1 MTSRS
6 PTLQEVLDL
15 AAQASSLGLFV
26 GLPARV
32 ESYDADK
39 GCIDA
44 KPLVKRREADGSVAS
59 LPVIRRVPVVFP
71 GGGGFRVIF
80 PLAAGDVV
88 QLVFCDQAI
97 DAWKERGGEQDPG
110 STRTHSISD
119 AVAIPTVRPI
129 SAAWSDAPTE
139 SLKVGKDAGSAQA
152 EFKDAEIIL
161 AGGTKDA
168 AGKGHAVGCGTLS
181 GSVMVAGAAVPVT
194 FSYIPEGGG
203 PPATGSS
210 AALAGKITEGNS
222 KVKV

>member
-26 GLPARV
+26 GLPAKV
-32 ESYDADK
+32 EAYDASK
-39 GCIDA
+39 GCVDV
-44 KPLVKRREADGSVAS
+44 KPLVKRRGPDGTLDS

-71 GGGGFRVIF
+71 GGGGFRLIF

-110 STRTHSISD
+110 STRAHSISD
-119 AVAIPTVRPI
+119 AVAIPTIRPL
-129 SAAWSDAPTE
+129 SAAWSDAPE
-139 SLKVGKDAGSAQA
+139 SSLKVGKDAGSAQA

-168 AGKGHAVGCGTLS
+168 AGKGHGVGCGELS

-194 FSYIPEGGG
+194 FTYT
-203 PPATGSS
+203 PPG
-210 AALAGKITEGNS
+210 ALMPSVGTKAVLEGKITEGNS